1 MLRPY
6 NCDVLLRRDLHVDVP
21 RLRFFDLRQRHRQ
34 HAVLVCRLDGVG
46 VDRRGQREAPLERA
60 IGPFVAVHPLGAL
73 FGDLLLAPVNRKDVV
88 LERDL
93 HVLRFHARHLGHD
106 PNGVGLLE
114 DVHRRYPGR
123 ACAVAVLPVEV
134 AERVAEE
141 TTDPALEGGPVQ
153 RGPSRVKS
161 RDEHK
166 QTSYEGRGAGLIP
179 PGRRATGVPRDGV
192 RGLPRWQ
199 AGLPRLRWFARM
211 TELSFSLVCA
221 RLFVNRHV
229 PVWVALG
236 VWLGGVAAGA
246 APGYRILVSSESGD
260 IVSQLTW
267 DGVALKTVKVVPVG
281 IMPAD
286 IDGPHNVTVSPDGKY
301 WYVTI
306 AHGTPYGT
314 LWKMAVDGDTL
325 VGKAPVEM
333 FPTTISLTPDGELAF
348 VANSDFHGDHPR
360 MNVVSIV
367 YTPRMITLT
376 NLPACDMP
384 HGVKVNH
391 AGTKVYV
398 TCMNSDEVLEI
409 DRPSL
414 AITRRHRTGEGML
427 PQAMQIQMVH
437 GGAPGA
443 GRGGDGAR

>member
-1 MLRPY
+1 MASP
-6 NCDVLLRRDLHVDVP
+6 P
-21 RLRFFDLRQRHRQ
+21 AAF
-34 HAVLVCRLDGVG
+34 AGW
-46 VDRRGQREAPLERA
+46 
-60 IGPFVAVHPLGAL
+60 FV
-73 FGDLLLAPVNRKDVV
+73 
-88 LERDL
+88 
-93 HVLRFHARHLGHD
+93 
-106 PNGVGLLE
+106 
-114 DVHRRYPGR
+114 
-123 ACAVAVLPVEV
+123 
-134 AERVAEE
+134 
-141 TTDPALEGGPVQ
+141 
-153 RGPSRVKS
+153 
-161 RDEHK
+161 
-166 QTSYEGRGAGLIP
+166 
-179 PGRRATGVPRDGV
+179 
-192 RGLPRWQ
+192 
-199 AGLPRLRWFARM
+199 RM

-221 RLFVNRHV
+221 RVFVNRRHLI
-229 PVWVALG
+229 WLALG
-236 VWLGGVAAGA
+236 VWLGGVAAGD
-246 APGYRILVSSESGD
+246 APSYRIFVSSESGD

-286 IDGPHNVTVSPDGKY
+286 IDGPHNVTVAPDGKY

-314 LWKMAVDGDTL
+314 LWKMAVDGDTV

-367 YTPRMITLT
+367 YTPQMVTLT

-409 DRPSL
+409 DRASL
-414 AITRRHRTGEGML
+414 AIARRHKTGEGML
-427 PQAMQIQMVH
+427 PQAMPMKMGH
-437 GGAPGA
+437 GGAQGGLRRAVLHDACMPTFVSVSPDDTRLYVACNHSDELMVLDAGTLDLVKAIPAGHGAYNVEPSPDGKWVIVTNKKDQSVSLIDAATLAEVARIPTTKPFPHGVAYAPDSRYAFISQESKGVDPGA
-443 GRGGDGAR
+443 VNVIDLQTKTSVASVAVPLQPTGITILRRS

>member
-1 MLRPY
+1 
-6 NCDVLLRRDLHVDVP
+6 
-21 RLRFFDLRQRHRQ
+21 
-34 HAVLVCRLDGVG
+34 
-46 VDRRGQREAPLERA
+46 
-60 IGPFVAVHPLGAL
+60 
-73 FGDLLLAPVNRKDVV
+73 
-88 LERDL
+88 
-93 HVLRFHARHLGHD
+93 
-106 PNGVGLLE
+106 
-114 DVHRRYPGR
+114 
-123 ACAVAVLPVEV
+123 
-134 AERVAEE
+134 
-141 TTDPALEGGPVQ
+141 
-153 RGPSRVKS
+153 
-161 RDEHK
+161 
-166 QTSYEGRGAGLIP
+166 
-179 PGRRATGVPRDGV
+179 
-192 RGLPRWQ
+192 
-199 AGLPRLRWFARM
+199 M
-211 TELSFSLVCA
+211 TELSFSLVFA
-221 RLFVNRHV
+221 RLFVNRHLS
-229 PVWVALG
+229 VWLVLG
-236 VWLGGVAAGA
+236 IWLGGVAAGGT
-246 APGYRILVSSESGD
+246 PGYRILVSSESGD

-306 AHGTPYGT
+306 AHGTPYGS

-367 YTPRMITLT
+367 YTPQMITLT

-427 PQAMQIQMVH
+427 PQAMPMKMGH
-437 GGAPGA
+437 GGPQAAGAAVHDACMPTFVSVSPDDARLYVACNHSDELMVLDARTLELVKAIPTGHGAYNVEPSPDGRWVIATNKKDQSVSLIDAATLTDVARIPTTKPFPHGVAYAPDGRYAFVSQESKGVDPGA
-443 GRGGDGAR
+443 VNVIDLQTKTSVASIAVPLQPTGITILARP